1 MTLPSNVSERS
12 VNALGY
18 WAIKLDAIERWLL
31 VLFLVQMVIR
41 LSWNYYANGD
51 ISALI
56 TIPGETIVVIFV
68 LIRRPALQ
76 ISKRSGDWFVAIT
89 ASVLPTLVVP
99 DANSTRFLWQAAGA
113 FLAVSGLIIQ
123 LHAKLILGRS
133 FGMVAANRGIRLS
146 GPYRFVRHPM
156 YAGYLIGHVSF
167 LGLFPTLWNAGLLV
181 TAAIF
186 QLNRIT
192 REERVLSQDPNYVD
206 YMHRVKFRLLPGLY

>member
-1 MTLPSNVSERS
+1 MTLLSNASEKS
-12 VNALGY
+12 VHTLGY
-18 WAIKLDAIERWLL
+18 WTIKLDAIERWLL

-41 LSWNYYANGD
+41 LSWSYYANGD

-56 TIPGETIVVIFV
+56 LIPGETIVVIFV

-76 ISKRSGDWFVAIT
+76 ISKRSGDWFVAII
-89 ASVLPTLVVP
+89 ASLLPTLVVP
-99 DANSTRFLWQAAGA
+99 DTNATRVLWPAAGA
-113 FLAVSGLIIQ
+113 FLAVLGLVIQ
-123 LHAKLILGRS
+123 LHAKLMLGRS
-133 FGMVAANRGIRLS
+133 FGLVAANRGIRLG

-167 LGLFPTLWNAGLLV
+167 LGFFPTLWNAGLLV

-186 QLNRIT
+186 QLNRIL

-206 YMHRVKFRLLPGLY
+206 YMHRVKFRLIPGLY